1 MSQNFIIN
9 PLSIS
14 YESIKGDLLNYITA
28 KPEQDGWADYFAT
41 SAGTA
46 IIELI
51 AALGAFYIY
60 HFIMGRRESYL
71 STCNNYS
78 SALGSAEDSGYSA
91 SRGINSIVKLKIIPN
106 TSANVLKVFTLPMLF

>member
-71 STCNNYS
+71 STCNKVY
-78 SALGSAEDSGYSA
+78 AKC
-91 SRGINSIVKLKIIPN
+91 NSKY
-106 TSANVLKVFTLPMLF
+106 